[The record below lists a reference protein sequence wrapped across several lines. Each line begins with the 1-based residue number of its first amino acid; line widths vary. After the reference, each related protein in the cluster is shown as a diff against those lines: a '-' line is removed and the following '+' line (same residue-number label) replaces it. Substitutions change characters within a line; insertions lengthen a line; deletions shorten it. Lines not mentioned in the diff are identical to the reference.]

1 MNHYRLLTYAVFVLG
16 LAGCGGGDPPYLP
29 VSGSVTLEDGAPLTQ
44 GKLIF
49 GPTDPNNKYQPI
61 GTVGSDGR
69 YQVTT
74 RGKPGAPAGKYVVYI
89 QIEEKDSKLSFPS
102 KYGDANDTT
111 LKVEVKKDSP
121 AGAYD
126 LKLTK

>member
-1 MNHYRLLTYAVFVLG
+1 LTYVAIVLG
-16 LAGCGGGDPPYLP
+16 LAGCGGGDAPQLP
-29 VSGSVTLEDGAPLTQ
+29 VSGSVTLEDGSPLTQ

-49 GPTDPNNKYQPI
+49 GPTDQNNRAQPI

-74 RGKPGAPAGKYVVYI
+74 RGKPGAPAGKYVVYV
-89 QIEEKDSKLSFPS
+89 QIEEKDTKVSFPS
-102 KYGDANDTT
+102 KYGDPNYTT
-111 LKVEVKKDSP
+111 LKVEVKKDAP
-121 AGAYD
+121 AGSYD